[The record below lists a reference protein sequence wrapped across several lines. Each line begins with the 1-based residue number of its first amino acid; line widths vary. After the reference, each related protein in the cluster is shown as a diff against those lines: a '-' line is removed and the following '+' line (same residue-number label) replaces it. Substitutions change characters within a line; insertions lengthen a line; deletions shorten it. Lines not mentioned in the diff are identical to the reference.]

1 MLILL
6 CNDHE
11 GHARMLFGIRSHNL
25 STHKGEVC
33 FPGGMVDEEDL
44 GIVETALRETE
55 EELGIKPNKGTW
67 VYR

>member
-1 MLILL
+1 
-6 CNDHE
+6 
-11 GHARMLFGIRSHNL
+11 MLFGIRSHNL